1 MINKN
6 ITLFQNIIN
15 NNKKQLINIY
25 QVIFRFK
32 TINWKEIKNN

>member
-6 ITLFQNIIN
+6 KTLFQNIIN

-25 QVIFRFK
+25 QVISRFK
-32 TINWKEIKNN
+32 IISWKEIKNS